1 MIGKCYQQ
9 NCSLGKGFICMI
21 TGCSLEDM
29 GSLNYFFLIP
39 SRYFILKTFFS
50 WEKKTLE
57 MFYDIETQY
66 GKFVHCPFR
75 DHVFSKSV
83 MSFPS

>member
-1 MIGKCYQQ
+1 MA
-9 NCSLGKGFICMI
+9 KGFICMI
-21 TGCSLEDM
+21 TGCSLKDK
-29 GSLNYFFLIP
+29 GSLMFLIFFFN
-39 SRYFILKTFFS
+39 SLKVLHIENIIYLS
-50 WEKKTLE
+50 EKTLE

-75 DHVFSKSV
+75 DRVFFKSV